1 GGMMKALFSAMPS
14 HLQPAAGMPA
24 MPRIQFSPAKLQA
37 IQQQYQ
43 QAVMDLW
50 NQAMLGKTAAKD
62 KRFQSEAWSRNPMA
76 GFAAAQYLLQARTLA
91 SLVDAVE
98 GDEKTRARLRFA
110 VEQWNAASAP
120 SNFLALNAEAQQRAI
135 ETKGE
140 SIAKGLQNLLG
151 DLRQGHVSMTDESQF
166 EVGRNVA
173 TSQGAVVFE
182 NELFQLI
189 EYKPLTAKV
198 YERPFLLVPPCI
210 NKFYILDLAPQSS
223 FVRYCVAAGHTV
235 FMVSWRNP
243 GAGQAHLGW
252 DDYLRM
258 GVVEAIAAV
267 RSICGSPAINAL
279 GFCVGGTILASALAA
294 LTARGEEPVASLT
307 LLATLLDF
315 SDVGSIGVYI
325 DAATVAQ
332 REALLAKGGL
342 VGGRELMAAF
352 ASLRPRD
359 LIWNSAT
366 ESYLMGRA
374 PQPFDLLYWNADSTN
389 LPGPMYCHYLRSM
402 YLENRLRE
410 PGGISALGESV
421 DLRRLKMP
429 AYVLATRED
438 HIVPWR
444 SAFATSH
451 LVGGPVR
458 FALGASGHIAGI
470 VNPAHRRR
478 RSYWASA
485 GRRLP
490 ASAEDW
496 LAAADEVPGSWW
508 NDWARWSK
516 SHLGRSVAAPRTA
529 GNAKYKP
536 LGPAPGEYVKVRV
549 S

>member
-1 GGMMKALFSAMPS
+1 MPTALPPSLDDWIAASHKAAADSLRAQLDRLP
-14 HLQPAAGMPA
+14 LAPAERA
-24 MPRIQFSPAKLQA
+24 RL
-37 IQQQYQ
+37 
-43 QAVMDLW
+43 D
-50 NQAMLGKTAAKD
+50 
-62 KRFQSEAWSRNPMA
+62 
-76 GFAAAQYLLQARTLA
+76 FAAAQW
-91 SLVDAVE
+91 V
-98 GDEKTRARLRFA
+98 
-110 VEQWNAASAP
+110 AATAP
-120 SNFLALNAEAQQRAI
+120 SNFLATNRAAI
-135 ETKGE
+135 ERALETGGRSLADGMRLLIGDVARGHVANTDE
-140 SIAKGLQNLLG
+140 DAFVVGRDLAVTPGQVVLQN
-151 DLRQGHVSMTDESQF
+151 D
-166 EVGRNVA
+166 
-173 TSQGAVVFE
+173 
-182 NELFQLI
+182 LI
-189 EYKPLTAKV
+189 ELIQYAPATPRVGARPL
-198 YERPFLLVPPCI
+198 LIVPPCI
-210 NKFYILDLAPQSS
+210 NKFYILDLTPESS

-243 GAGQAHLGW
+243 DAGQAHLGW

-258 GVVEAIAAV
+258 GVVEPIAAV
-267 RSICGSPAINAL
+267 RSIRNSPTINAL

-294 LTARGEEPVASLT
+294 LAARGEEPVASLT

-325 DAATVAQ
+325 DAAAVAQ
-332 REALLAKGGL
+332 REALLAQGGL

-389 LPGPMYCHYLRSM
+389 LPGPMYCHYLRCM

-429 AYVLATRED
+429 VYVLATRED

-444 SAFATSH
+444 SAYVTSH

-478 RSYWASA
+478 RSFRVSDA
-485 GRRLP
+485 RRLP
-490 ASAEDW
+490 ASADDW
-496 LAAADEVPGSWW
+496 LEAADEAPGSWW
-508 NDWARWSK
+508 SDWARWSE
-516 SHLGRSVAAPRTA
+516 SHRGRAVVAPRAA